1 LDSFV
6 GTSPPFPASFRINKY
21 TNFTEN
27 VVNLRFPRSAGF
39 SVRGSTE
46 TSPRTEN
53 PADRVVF
60 LLLNRRN
67 ANLLV
72 LLKSEQMVVNN
83 DVLRSIR
90 YALDLSDA
98 KVVDIIKLAGHDPAI
113 VQSDIP
119 NLLKKEEEEGF
130 VACSDEVM
138 TAFLDGLI
146 IHKRGKLEPKP
157 EQKPGRGIKP
167 HQRLTNNAILKKL
180 RVAFELKE
188 EDMHKTLEL
197 AGFGVSKPE
206 LSALFRAQGHNNYRA
221 CGDQFLRNFL
231 KGLVI
236 RQRE

>member
-1 LDSFV
+1 
-6 GTSPPFPASFRINKY
+6 
-21 TNFTEN
+21 
-27 VVNLRFPRSAGF
+27 
-39 SVRGSTE
+39 
-46 TSPRTEN
+46 
-53 PADRVVF
+53 
-60 LLLNRRN
+60 
-67 ANLLV
+67 
-72 LLKSEQMVVNN
+72 MVNN

-98 KVVDIIKLAGHDPAI
+98 KVVEIIKLAEQD
-113 VQSDIP
+113 VEQSDIP
-119 NLLKKEEEEGF
+119 NLLKKEGEEGF
-130 VACSDEVM
+130 VECADDVM

-157 EQKPGRGIKP
+157 DQAIKPDHGIKP

-206 LSALFRAQGHNNYRA
+206 LSALFRAKGHNNYRA
-221 CGDQFLRNFL
+221 CGDQLLRNFL

-236 RQRE
+236 RLRG